1 MVEYITTQLIQVSK
15 FELIIIGFNDYS
27 FRGLVCKSLPLC
39 INKYSFRVGCYLV
52 FVDGVSEV
60 VQSDVCGNNNAWLV
74 SFYFCGNS
82 NLSGKIKKIRFC
94 CRGFGVCLYVPC
106 A

>member
-60 VQSDVCGNNNAWLV
+60 VQSDVCAITTPGLLAFIFAV
-74 SFYFCGNS
+74 
-82 NLSGKIKKIRFC
+82 IPT
-94 CRGFGVCLYVPC
+94 CLEK
-106 A
+106 